1 MSIFTG
7 KCDLY
12 DSVEMLD
19 GGFKNFMS
27 RYKNG
32 VTIEVGDKKFD
43 VMSRDDIL
51 PYYTYLVAVMT
62 CTNDKCYIRLS
73 SRPYTQTLIEERK
86 ELIKRYK
93 NGIKRWSKNPEKN
106 QRKIAWAEKD
116 IRSLERCIKW
126 IEDLEQK
133 FAKYV
138 ELNRGKDE
146 EVWLW

>member
-12 DSVEMLD
+12 DSVEMLV
-19 GGFKNFMS
+19 GGYKKFMS
-27 RYKNG
+27 LYKNG

-51 PYYTYLVAVMT
+51 PYYTHLVAVMT

-86 ELIKRYK
+86 EWIKRYK
-93 NGIKRWSKNPEKN
+93 RNIRNWSKNPDYKSN
-106 QRKIAWAEKD
+106 RAKIEWAEKEIACLQD
-116 IRSLERCIKW
+116 GIAMYERW
-126 IEDLEQK
+126 EHE
-133 FAKYV
+133 FERYV
-138 ELNRGKDE
+138 KRNLGHDE
-146 EVWLW
+146 EV

>member
-32 VTIEVGDKKFD
+32 VTIDVGDKKFD

-51 PYYTYLVAVMT
+51 PYYTHLVGVMT

-73 SRPYTQTLIEERK
+73 SIPYTQTLIEERN
-86 ELIKRYK
+86 EWIKRYK
-93 NGIKRWSKNPEKN
+93 RNIKNWSKNPEYKN
-106 QRKIAWAEKD
+106 NRAKIEWAEKE
-116 IRSLERCIKW
+116 IASLQDSIAMYERW
-126 IEDLEQK
+126 EHE
-133 FAKYV
+133 FERYV
-138 ELNRGKDE
+138 KRNIGHDE
-146 EVWLW
+146 EV

>member
-12 DSVEMLD
+12 DSVEMLV
-19 GGFKNFMS
+19 GGYKKFMS
-27 RYKNG
+27 LYKNG

-51 PYYTYLVAVMT
+51 PYYTHLVAVMT

-86 ELIKRYK
+86 EWIKRYK
-93 NGIKRWSKNPEKN
+93 RNIRNWSKNPDYKSN
-106 QRKIAWAEKD
+106 RAKIEWAEKE
-116 IRSLERCIKW
+116 IVSLQDGIAMYERW
-126 IEDLEQK
+126 EHE
-133 FAKYV
+133 FERYV
-138 ELNRGKDE
+138 KRNLGHDE
-146 EVWLW
+146 EV

>member
-51 PYYTYLVAVMT
+51 PYYTHLVGVMA

-73 SRPYTQTLIEERK
+73 SIPYTQTLIEERN
-86 ELIKRYK
+86 EWIKRYK
-93 NGIKRWSKNPEKN
+93 RNIKNWSKNPEYKN
-106 QRKIAWAEKD
+106 NRAKIEWAEKE
-116 IRSLERCIKW
+116 IASLQDSIAMYERW
-126 IEDLEQK
+126 EHEFEL
-133 FAKYV
+133 YV
-138 ELNRGKDE
+138 KRNLGHDE
-146 EVWLW
+146 EV

>member
-51 PYYTYLVAVMT
+51 PYYTHLVVVMT

-73 SRPYTQTLIEERK
+73 SRPYTQTLIEERN
-86 ELIKRYK
+86 EWIKRYK
-93 NGIKRWSKNPEKN
+93 RNIKNWSKNPEHKN
-106 QRKIAWAEKD
+106 NRAKIEWAEKE
-116 IRSLERCIKW
+116 IASLQDSIAMYERW
-126 IEDLEQK
+126 EHE
-133 FAKYV
+133 FERYV
-138 ELNRGKDE
+138 KRNIGHDE
-146 EVWLW
+146 EV

>member
-43 VMSRDDIL
+43 VMSRGDIL
-51 PYYTYLVAVMT
+51 PYYTHLVAVMT
-62 CTNDKCYIRLS
+62 CANDKCYIRLS

-86 ELIKRYK
+86 EWIKRYK
-93 NGIKRWSKNPEKN
+93 NGIKRWSRNPDHKSN
-106 QRKIAWAEKD
+106 RAKIEWAEKE
-116 IRSLERCIKW
+116 IVSLQDGIAMYERW
-126 IEDLEQK
+126 EHEFEL
-133 FAKYV
+133 YV
-138 ELNRGKDE
+138 KRNLGHDE
-146 EVWLW
+146 EV

>member
-43 VMSRDDIL
+43 VTTRDDIL
-51 PYYTYLVAVMT
+51 PYYTHLVAVMT
-62 CTNDKCYIRLS
+62 CANDKCYIMLS
-73 SRPYTQTLIEERK
+73 SRPYTQTLIEERN
-86 ELIKRYK
+86 EWIKRYK
-93 NGIKRWSKNPEKN
+93 NGIKRWSKNQDYKSN
-106 QRKIAWAEKD
+106 RAKIEWAEKE
-116 IRSLERCIKW
+116 IASLQDGIEMYERW
-126 IEDLEQK
+126 EHE
-133 FAKYV
+133 FERYV
-138 ELNRGKDE
+138 KRNLGHDE
-146 EVWLW
+146 EV